1 MTSRDSNLPLITA
14 FVLAIVLHALLL
26 PLFASDLFRSFHPDE
41 TPPPLDPAL
50 PTDDPLALGRD
61 QPQLSTVAWIS
72 YDDFQKLLA
81 TQSTTEQPA
90 LQQDQDP
97 LAHAPIEMNPTPPAP
112 SAPDAPAPAAA
123 AAPDLSAQPQQPAA
137 AADSPL
143 RTDPL
148 PPSPAAQTI
157 PLTQP
162 MVALMTPAPP
172 MPQPADPSL
181 QNPADPADPTSAKP
195 TSAPRSDRQSP
206 PVTIEG
212 NFKIVPGEVL
222 TGQGI
227 EIKTAVPRFSVVTLV
242 STIPR
247 NPTVQLTFDPDG
259 RVIRADILQS
269 AGSENVD
276 GPVLAS
282 LYKWKASGEKFEQLH
297 SELQLEVT
305 LLLVRP

>member
-1 MTSRDSNLPLITA
+1 MISRDSNLPLLTA
-14 FVLAIVLHALLL
+14 FVLALVLHALLL
-26 PLFASDLFRSFHPDE
+26 PLFASDLFRSVHQPQ
-41 TPPPLDPAL
+41 TPPPVIDPTL

-97 LAHAPIEMNPTPPAP
+97 LARAPIEMNPTPPAP
-112 SAPDAPAPAAA
+112 SAPDAPAP

-148 PPSPAAQTI
+148 PPSPDAQTI

-172 MPQPADPSL
+172 IPQPADPLL
-181 QNPADPADPTSAKP
+181 QTPADPAESTSANP
-195 TSAPRSDRQSP
+195 TSAPHSDRQSP

-282 LYKWKASGEKFEQLH
+282 LYKWKASGEKFEKLH
-297 SELQLEVT
+297 SQLQLEVT